1 MNLIEESFQKKE
13 EKKNKK
19 TAGIILGAIVV
30 VILIIIAIIAYL
42 GYLENKQLKVYL
54 DGQLNDK
61 LLQILVVENGEVKAP
76 IKEIASY
83 FGYESYNGEYTEKSE
98 VQSKCYVQNAS
109 EVANLALN
117 STEIYKLD
125 LTSESENYECE
136 NIKTPVE
143 AKNGV
148 LYTTQEGLEKT
159 FNISF
164 QYDQEKNRIRI
175 YTLDYLI
182 KTYTA
187 TALDLGYEEI
197 SSEFANQKA
206 ILQDMLVVKKAGQE
220 KYGVIDLEGNQILEP
235 KYDNI
240 EYMPV
245 VGDFFVT
252 NNNKVGIISK
262 NGETKV
268 QLMYDSIEL
277 IDQKLGLYLAKKDGK
292 YGVLDKN
299 GNIKIHIENDEIG
312 IDIANFTQN
321 NIKNKYIL
329 VDNLIPAR
337 KDKYWGLYD
346 VNGKL
351 VVDYKYDK
359 IGYTASNNK
368 NAFNLLEIPD
378 YNVLVVCKDNKYTLV
393 NSSGQELFATVA
405 DDIYMTI
412 SGGEKNYYISV
423 NDNQIDAEKYLDDM
437 GVSAKNTN
445 SNTNTNN
452 SNSTNTTNTTNTTQ
466 DTEDMNNAN
475 SGDTT
480 NDSNTSEETT
490 VLEGQTSE

>member
-13 EKKNKK
+13 EKKKK
-19 TAGIILGAIVV
+19 RTAGIILGSIIV
-30 VILIIIAIIAYL
+30 VILIIIAIVAYL

-54 DGQLNDK
+54 DGQLNNK
-61 LLQILVVENGEVKAP
+61 LLQILVVENGGVKAP

-98 VQSKCYVQNAS
+98 SQSKCYVQNES

-125 LTSESENYECE
+125 LTSENENYECE

-143 AKNGV
+143 ARNGV
-148 LYTTQEGLEKT
+148 LYTTQEGLEKA

-164 QYDQEKNRIRI
+164 QYDQEKNRIHI
-175 YTLDYLI
+175 YTLPYLV
-182 KTYTA
+182 KTYTNA
-187 TALDLGYEEI
+187 VLDFGYEEI
-197 SSEFANQKA
+197 SPEFANQKA
-206 ILQDMLVVKKAGQE
+206 ILQDMMVVKKAGQE
-220 KYGVIDLEGNQILEP
+220 KYGVVDLDGNQILEP
-235 KYDNI
+235 KYDKI

-245 VGDFFVT
+245 SGDFLVT

-277 IDQKLGLYLAKKDGK
+277 MDQKLGLYLAKKDGK
-292 YGVLDKN
+292 YGVLDKA

-312 IDIANFTQN
+312 VDISNFAQN

-351 VVDYKYDK
+351 VVDYKYDQ
-359 IGYTASNNK
+359 IGYIASNNK
-368 NAFNLLEIPD
+368 NALNLLEIPD
-378 YNVLVVCKDNKYTLV
+378 YNVFVACKDNKYTLV
-393 NSSGQELFATVA
+393 NASGQELFTTVA

-412 SGGEKNYYISV
+412 SGGEKSYYISV

-437 GVSAKNTN
+437 GINTKNTSTN
-445 SNTNTNN
+445 SNTNTTQNSNN
-452 SNSTNTTNTTNTTQ
+452 SAGNNV
-466 DTEDMNNAN
+466 NNAN
-475 SGDTT
+475 AS
-480 NDSNTSEETT
+480 SEEAN
-490 VLEGQTSE
+490 VIEEEISEENE